1 MSVQPKPKMTV
12 AEYLAFELETSEKH
26 EYFNGEI
33 YAMGGASFFHG
44 LLTGNLVAALHA
56 RLRGKPCRV
65 VPADLRVKVS
75 PTGLYTYPDVVV
87 VCGEPKLEQP
97 GDTLLNPKLIVEVL
111 SESTERKDRGWKFE
125 QYQAIET
132 LTDYLLVAQDTPRLE
147 LFTREADG
155 RWLYLAENRMEASVM
170 LGSVGCE
177 LKLADVYEKVE
188 GLREAERAYQA

>member
-1 MSVQPKPKMTV
+1 MSVQPKPQMTV
-12 AEYLAFELETSEKH
+12 AEYLALELETSQKH
-26 EYFNGEI
+26 EYFKGEI
-33 YAMGGASFFHG
+33 YAMGGASFSHG
-44 LLTGNLVAALHA
+44 LLTGNLVSALHA

-125 QYQAIET
+125 QYQTIET

-147 LFTREADG
+147 LFTRQTDG
-155 RWLYLAENRMEASVM
+155 RWLYVAENRIEASVM
-170 LGSVGCE
+170 MPSIACE
-177 LKLADVYEKVE
+177 LRLADVYEKVE
-188 GLREAERAYQA
+188 GLEEPERAYRA

>member
-12 AEYLAFELETSEKH
+12 AQYLALELETSEKH
-26 EYFNGEI
+26 EYFKGEI
-33 YAMGGASFFHG
+33 YAMGGASFSHA
-44 LLTGNLVAALHA
+44 LLTGNVTRELGN

-65 VPADLRVKVS
+65 LPADLRVKVS

-132 LTDYLLVAQDTPRLE
+132 LIDYLLVAQDTPRLE

-155 RWLYLAENRMEASVM
+155 RWLYLAENRMEASVE
-170 LGSVGCE
+170 LISIGCE

-188 GLREAERAYQA
+188 GLREPERAYQA